1 MRTTCFQNLKD
12 NKKSGNNCSVNRIL
26 DIVRRNERKKETGR
40 FYGRRNL
47 PPGPRRIS
55 KTSTGRRRGR
65 AGHRELNSVR
75 DTIHKA
81 QTAVDVATLSRVVTP
96 LTCVSF
102 FEWSIAGRTLERGYF
117 QKYHLPLLPRLE
129 LSHCHQ
135 IIAYRHHAGLAIG
148 ELKVRGEFKS
158 VYAPNLKIEKI

>member
-1 MRTTCFQNLKD
+1 MN
-12 NKKSGNNCSVNRIL
+12 V
-26 DIVRRNERKKETGR
+26 
-40 FYGRRNL
+40 
-47 PPGPRRIS
+47 
-55 KTSTGRRRGR
+55 RGR
-65 AGHRELNSVR
+65 WEDFMEEETFHLGLEESARVRQAGGEDSVR

-81 QTAVDVATLSRVVTP
+81 QTAVDVAVLSRVVTP

-117 QKYHLPLLPRLE
+117 YFQKYHLPPLPRLE

-148 ELKVRGEFKS
+148 ELKVGGEFKS
-158 VYAPNLKIEKI
+158 V

>member
-1 MRTTCFQNLKD
+1 MN
-12 NKKSGNNCSVNRIL
+12 
-26 DIVRRNERKKETGR
+26 VR
-40 FYGRRNL
+40 GRREDFMEEETFHL
-47 PPGPRRIS
+47 GLEESARLRQ
-55 KTSTGRRRGR
+55 
-65 AGHRELNSVR
+65 AGGEDSVR

-117 QKYHLPLLPRLE
+117 YFQKYHLPPLPRLE

-148 ELKVRGEFKS
+148 ELKVGGEFKS
-158 VYAPNLKIEKI
+158 V